1 MLGTQAILEVLKS
14 EGVDLVFAYPGGQVI
29 PLFDAFHDETSIRL
43 ILPRHEQGGAHAA
56 DGYARAT
63 GKVGVVIA
71 TSGPGATNLVTGIAN
86 AYLDSVPMVA
96 ITGQVAANL
105 IGNDAFQEVDFVGI
119 TKSITKKNY
128 LVTDPQQ
135 LPAILKEAFHVARS
149 GKPGPVVVDVPS
161 SVQRAEVT
169 APIPASVPATPAA
182 TQAVDP
188 DLAKRVAELV
198 NASSRPLLYAGG
210 GVISAGAADV
220 LRQVAE
226 SSSLPVATTLMGLG
240 SFPSDHAQN
249 VGMVGMHGTYYA
261 NHAVMNCDLLL
272 AVGVRF
278 NDRVTGKLETFA
290 PHATV
295 IHVDIDPATLSRT
308 VAVDVSVVGDVK
320 AVLENVLPGLEKR
333 DRSAWLGQINAWRNE
348 LTIEDAGP
356 GLTPQFVLKEMA
368 RLSEDRDTVMVTDVG
383 QHQMWTAQYWRHR
396 RPRRFLSSGGLGTM
410 GFGLPA
416 AMGAQLGCPDSLV
429 VCVSGDGGIQ
439 MNIQELATVQR
450 LNLPVKI
457 IILNNGYLGMVR
469 QWQDILWNKRYA
481 HTDISDNPDFLHIA
495 RAYGVKDFSI
505 TREDEAAS
513 VLEAAFAHQGPVVV
527 DVRIEREINVLPMVP
542 GGESLDNMIL
552 ASPA

>member
-96 ITGQVAANL
+96 ITGQVAADL

-161 SVQRAEVT
+161 SIQRAEVT
-169 APIPASVPATPAA
+169 APIPTSVPAAATETPA
-182 TQAVDP
+182 VDS
-188 DLAKRVAELV
+188 DLAKRVADLV

-210 GVISAGAADV
+210 GVISAGTADV

-226 SSSLPVATTLMGLG
+226 TASLPVATTLMGLG
-240 SFPSDHAQN
+240 SFPSDHPQN

-261 NHAVMNCDLLL
+261 NRAVMNCDLLL

-295 IHVDIDPATLSRT
+295 VHVDIDPATMSRT
-308 VAVDVSVVGDVK
+308 VAVDVSVVGDVRE
-320 AVLENVLPGLEKR
+320 VLEKVLPTLEER
-333 DRSAWLGQINAWRNE
+333 DRSAWLGQIDMWRSE

-356 GLTPQFVLKEMA
+356 GLTPGFILGEMA
-368 RLSEDRDTVMVTDVG
+368 KLSEDRDTVMVTDVG

-396 RPRRFLSSGGLGTM
+396 APRRFLSSGGLGTM

-457 IILNNGYLGMVR
+457 VILNNGYLGMVR

-513 VLEAAFAHQGPVVV
+513 VLEAAFKHPGPVVV

-552 ASPA
+552 ANPA